1 MSLKISS
8 AIYDSSIPA
17 TKQLFEGES
26 GNNVFYG
33 RNGINWVAFTNAS
46 LVTDAAFEVAN
57 ISTGDIFVLNG
68 IDPTIV
74 KAKLVGNSVVLTV
87 GSQTYTFGAL
97 AGGESF
103 TIKFA
108 NADGSIIDAKEL
120 VIARTAN
127 NSGLEVTSTY
137 GVVSGGQ
144 DSPIPLGSGDLFVAP
159 LIPQFSL
166 KIDSGVNS
174 GDGISNDDTIFV
186 SGLKIANGATWQYT
200 LDGGSTWLPFPA
212 NSVTATGGEFHLET
226 EKTYEIGSIKVT
238 QTYNGVTTISDANIS
253 AITFDK
259 TAPVIATSNPIT
271 AITDKITL
279 VFSELVSTSLAIG
292 DILVNNAHSLG
303 NSTMMAINAV
313 DDYATSF
320 EITRDP
326 AATLVTGDTLTVA
339 ATKAVDKAG
348 NTSVAITFTVPTL
361 PDILPP
367 TMSSA
372 MIDSTGL
379 SVVITYSE
387 ALSGTPEVGDYV
399 ITLGSGTTTVSTA
412 VINGNAVLLTLA
424 NPIGVGVT
432 VSEIVYTA
440 SNGTADSIKDVATN
454 SAITQNLFTA
464 NITNNST
471 ADITAPVLSTA
482 TVNGATL
489 VLTYGEALDA
499 TNAPVIGDFAV
510 TVAGINSLVV
520 SGSTVTLALASA
532 VTEGQ
537 TVTIDYVQATDITKR
552 IQDAAGNDSL
562 ALTTQTVAN
571 ATIAA
576 DTTPP
581 TFASAAVND
590 TSLVLTYDEALNSTL
605 PIAGAFTLSGT
616 SATISSVA
624 LGSDT
629 KTLVLTLNQS
639 VLNTDTVTIAY
650 AVPLSGN
657 ILKDVAGN
665 EAPVLLTSSVTNN
678 TLDITPPT
686 ATIAQANFYENTNTI
701 MLTGTNFDTLLQPGE
716 THGVTDVKARL
727 DWTKFVWDINN
738 DGNTTADVAFV
749 LGDITSA
756 IVGTNDT
763 ELSIVLGSTQTAALY
778 AAAGFNTSASDS
790 TVDGLTIYSGFLR
803 DGASTP
809 NVNQVNTLTLLGSNF
824 ANLLTTDEANNGDS
838 IVDAKARIDWTKLTW
853 DTNKDTTA
861 TADVTFLDADIG
873 SATLDTNTGKLD
885 IVFTQNKIDAL
896 YQATGFNKSSAD
908 AITDGLIIT
917 NIDANGF
924 FKNSTPAVTSAYLNA
939 FDTALNSTNYDATVS
954 TGGTFNSAIHST
966 NLSILGGGT
975 FSIVGTNFTA
985 SPIFISLKD
994 GSSAIVQ
1001 ANVSALPNGA
1011 AVTNG
1016 SAALGKMS
1024 VDLTGTTGANI
1035 TLGNGGDTVIL
1046 SADAQSV
1053 SMGSSADIL
1062 VINKSSATASL
1073 ESDFVGGGADKIY
1086 LSKAIFTL
1094 TTTANNQLIDTTDF
1108 GNVIN
1113 YDSTT
1118 GELKYDEGGSGAG
1131 AGAAAVTIL
1140 TLTGLPTLSAADF
1153 YVIA

>member
-8 AIYDSSIPA
+8 AIYDSNTLA
-17 TKQLFEGES
+17 TQQLFEGAS

-33 RNGINWVAFTNAS
+33 RNGIDWVAFANAS
-46 LVTDAAFEVAN
+46 GVTDASFEIAN
-57 ISTGDIFVLNG
+57 VSTGDVFVLNG
-68 IDPTIV
+68 IDATIV
-74 KAKLVGNSVVLTV
+74 KAKLVGNSVVLTA
-87 GSQTYTFGAL
+87 GLQTYTFAAL

-108 NADGSIIDAKEL
+108 NADGSIIESKEL
-120 VIARTAN
+120 VIARTDN
-127 NSGLEVTSTY
+127 NSGLTITSTY
-137 GVVSGGQ
+137 GVVNGGQ
-144 DSPIPLGSGDLFVAP
+144 DSPIPLGASDLYVAP

-166 KIDSGVNS
+166 KVDSGVVSN

-186 SGLKIANGATWQYT
+186 SGLKIVDGATWQYT
-200 LDGGSTWLPFPA
+200 VDGGSTWLPFPA
-212 NSVTATGGEFHLET
+212 NSVTATGGEFHLGT
-226 EKTYEIGSIKVT
+226 EKTYAIGDIQVT
-238 QTYNGVTTISDANIS
+238 QTYSGVTTTSDANIS
-253 AITFDK
+253 AITIDK
-259 TAPVIATSNPIT
+259 TAPVIATVNPIT

-279 VFSELVSTSLAIG
+279 VFSEPVSTSLVIE
-292 DILVNNAHSLG
+292 DISADNAHSLG
-303 NSTMMAINAV
+303 NSTLTAINAV
-313 DDYATSF
+313 DGYATSF

-326 AATLVTGDTLTVA
+326 AATLATGDTLTVA
-339 ATKAVDKAG
+339 ATKAVDIAG
-348 NTSVAITFTVPTL
+348 NASAAIVFTVPTL

-412 VINGNAVLLTLA
+412 VINGNAVSLTLA

-489 VLTYGEALDA
+489 VLTYGETLDT
-499 TNAPVIGDFAV
+499 TNKPIIADFTV
-510 TVAGINSLVV
+510 TVAGSSVTVNSLVENAT
-520 SGSTVTLALASA
+520 TVTLTLATP

-562 ALTTQTVAN
+562 ALTAQAVAN
-571 ATIAA
+571 ETIAA

-581 TFASAAVND
+581 VFASAAVNGA
-590 TSLVLTYDEALNSTL
+590 SLVLTYDEALNSTL

-650 AVPLSGN
+650 AVPSSGN

-686 ATIAQANFYENTNTI
+686 ATIAQADFYENTNTI
-701 MLTGTNFDTLLQPGE
+701 TLTGTNFDTLLQPGE

-738 DGNTTADVAFV
+738 DGNTTADVTFAV
-749 LGDITSA
+749 GDITSA
-756 IVGTNDT
+756 IVGSNDT
-763 ELSIVLGSTQTAALY
+763 ELSIVLGSTQATTLY
-778 AAAGFNTSASDS
+778 ATASFNTSSTDS
-790 TVDGLTIYSGFLR
+790 VMDGLTVSTGFLK
-803 DGASTP
+803 DGASNP
-809 NVNQVNTLTLLGSNF
+809 
-824 ANLLTTDEANNGDS
+824 
-838 IVDAKARIDWTKLTW
+838 
-853 DTNKDTTA
+853 
-861 TADVTFLDADIG
+861 
-873 SATLDTNTGKLD
+873 
-885 IVFTQNKIDAL
+885 
-896 YQATGFNKSSAD
+896 SAD
-908 AITDGLIIT
+908 D
-917 NIDANGF
+917 
-924 FKNSTPAVTSAYLNA
+924 A
-939 FDTALNSTNYDATVS
+939 FDAALNSTNWTTDLAADTGITNSTTVLASKISISGSGTFTINGESFQANPATINLFDTDSSHQITSVALNNIPSGSIVSNNSSGAMTLDLSGTVTGVNVTMGAHDDIVKLGSGYNSISDGAGDDTFILTAIPTGTACDTDLFTSGTDAIQLSKTVFTGLTTSATNVLSSGELVAFMSSTETTDTNATNDSRLAYDTETGDLYYDA
-954 TGGTFNSAIHST
+954 
-966 NLSILGGGT
+966 
-975 FSIVGTNFTA
+975 
-985 SPIFISLKD
+985 D
-994 GSSAIVQ
+994 GSASGSVAVKILSLIAIPTL
-1001 ANVSALPNGA
+1001 ANTS
-1011 AVTNG
+1011 
-1016 SAALGKMS
+1016 
-1024 VDLTGTTGANI
+1024 I
-1035 TLGNGGDTVIL
+1035 TVI
-1046 SADAQSV
+1046 V
-1053 SMGSSADIL
+1053 
-1062 VINKSSATASL
+1062 
-1073 ESDFVGGGADKIY
+1073 
-1086 LSKAIFTL
+1086 
-1094 TTTANNQLIDTTDF
+1094 
-1108 GNVIN
+1108 
-1113 YDSTT
+1113 
-1118 GELKYDEGGSGAG
+1118 
-1131 AGAAAVTIL
+1131 
-1140 TLTGLPTLSAADF
+1140 
-1153 YVIA
+1153 